1 MTESRGRPKMKAK
14 DRREIRFQIR
24 LSASELA
31 QIERA
36 AGGKPSTWARETL
49 IRAAKRRTG

>member
-1 MTESRGRPKMKAK
+1 MAESRGRPKKESL

-36 AGGKPSTWARETL
+36 ANGKPSTWARETL
-49 IRAAKRRTG
+49 IKAAKRRTG